1 MQIKLLRRGDQVH
14 AELNGESKP
23 VRLVWARPVSAAGN
37 EIAVLDEKKRE
48 VALLPGLD
56 ALDPA
61 SRQIAEEELR
71 RRYLLP
77 KITRV
82 LQTRSHLGTRY
93 WHVETDHGVRH
104 FVVRNPNH
112 DVLWLSDDHLVL
124 RDPLGNRFE
133 ITSIAALDPASRA
146 AVLQVI

>member
-1 MQIKLLRRGDQVH
+1 MKLLRHGDQIH
-14 AELNGESKP
+14 AELDGETKV
-23 VRLVWARPVSAAGN
+23 VRLVWARPISTAGR
-37 EIAVLDEKKRE
+37 EIALLDEKKRE

-56 ALDPA
+56 ALDPT

-77 KITRV
+77 RITRV
-82 LQTRSHLGTRY
+82 LQTRSHFGTRY
-93 WHVETDHGVRH
+93 WHVETNHGVRR

-112 DVLWLSDDHLVL
+112 DIIWLSDDHLVL

-133 ITSIAALDPASRA
+133 IPSLAALDSASRA
-146 AVLQVI
+146 AVNNVT